1 VAFRDKLPE
10 RYVVLDHHG
19 VRDPA
24 EEPSSVV
31 QVALAVGAKLRPL
44 QAHLIHYVDLFDRY
58 GPAVKRWAGPYGN
71 SLNNGVAKYFGDL
84 APTGRVK
91 DAKFL
96 DLLADA
102 VYSAFE
108 ADLPA
113 FAEAFKLAEKLPFAD
128 LAQKFP
134 RTFHT
139 LKLMLEAAKD
149 PVSVSMSRDALEAG
163 FGIDFGA
170 CAVLAVPELEP
181 YVLKGLERHY
191 AEAKKAAEPRPPVDT
206 P

>member
-1 VAFRDKLPE
+1 MPVLHADELKKPAHGGDEEVEEGLSAFLKSRGIPEEYAGEVKRRLKEHIKEEKRPAGRGVAFRDKLPE

-31 QVALAVGAKLRPL
+31 QAALAAGAKLRPL
-44 QAHLIHYVDLFDRY
+44 QAHLIHCVDLFDRC

-71 SLNNGVAKYFGDL
+71 SLNNGVAKYFGGL

-91 DAKFL
+91 DAKF
-96 DLLADA
+96 LLADA

-128 LAQKFP
+128 LA
-134 RTFHT
+134 
-139 LKLMLEAAKD
+139 
-149 PVSVSMSRDALEAG
+149 
-163 FGIDFGA
+163 
-170 CAVLAVPELEP
+170 
-181 YVLKGLERHY
+181 
-191 AEAKKAAEPRPPVDT
+191 
-206 P
+206 